1 MITKSDLLSLPY
13 TPDLT
18 EGGIAYALRSLL
30 HTYDRGRGVSYSRL
44 RHIVASIVVE
54 LAFRRHLSQ
63 QNIPFDIKAA
73 VPFTERERFDVTLN
87 NRRCNLVTYL
97 ISRREQIKGI
107 RNDPSILLTAPAIVP
122 SDSHAGDGHLRN
134 DIYIFGFLCGLFTGS
149 GADIQ
154 TVIGNKKPHHL
165 VHVMPEM
172 WRKPKNWNLPGDVTM
187 KSDSDEELV
196 VEVNGQSQNQEMSRC
211 TVSLPP
217 KTKVTLDKS
226 FYSITHLHVRR
237 LPEARIG
244 IHCDLM
250 KDAYIISP
258 LQWKNIWVYGTD
270 IFLAGYVSYEEFGNT
285 AKTLLP
291 NSKVYQ
297 YEKTRVKNLALP
309 ISRLKPMTRL
319 LYPGVRRT

>member
-1 MITKSDLLSLPY
+1 MITKSDILRLPY

-18 EGGIAYALRSLL
+18 EGGISYALRSLA
-30 HTYDRGRGVSYSRL
+30 HTYDRGSRVSYSRL

-63 QNIPFDIKAA
+63 QNIPFDVKAA

-87 NRRCNLVTYL
+87 NQRCNLVTYL
-97 ISRREQIKGI
+97 ISRREQIKEL
-107 RNDPSILLTAPAIVP
+107 RNDPSVLLKAPAIVP
-122 SDSHAGDGHLRN
+122 SDSHAGDGHLLN
-134 DIYIFGFLCGLFTGS
+134 DIYIFGFFSGYITGS
-149 GADIQ
+149 QADIQ
-154 TVIGNKKPHHL
+154 TVIGNKKPYHL
-165 VHVMPEM
+165 VHVLPEA
-172 WRKPKNWNLPGDVTM
+172 WRKPKSWNPLGAVTL
-187 KSDSDEELV
+187 KSDSDEELI
-196 VEVNGQSQNQEMSRC
+196 VEVNGQGQSREMSRC
-211 TVSLPP
+211 VVSLPP
-217 KTKVTLDKS
+217 KTKVTLDES

-237 LPEARIG
+237 MPDARIG
-244 IHCDLM
+244 IHCEAI

-258 LQWKNIWVYGTD
+258 LQWNNLWVYGLD

-285 AKTLLP
+285 AKSLLP

-319 LYPGVRRT
+319 LEASSRD